1 MYSISSNLKGK
12 SNSEST
18 EASATKGIV
27 VRRLWHKRTAES
39 QIHAVNF
46 FSPLKLGEAEFVN
59 IKVEEL
65 ENCQIDTYNGCH
77 SLCCPYEEYVW
88 LVTQL
93 NWHPLR
99 S

>member
-12 SNSEST
+12 SNSEPT
-18 EASATKGIV
+18 EASATEGIE

-39 QIHAVNF
+39 QTHALYF

-59 IKVEEL
+59 IKIEEL
-65 ENCQIDTYNGCH
+65 ENCQIDKYNGCH
-77 SLCCPYEEYVW
+77 SLCSPYEECGW
-88 LVTQL
+88 L
-93 NWHPLR
+93 H